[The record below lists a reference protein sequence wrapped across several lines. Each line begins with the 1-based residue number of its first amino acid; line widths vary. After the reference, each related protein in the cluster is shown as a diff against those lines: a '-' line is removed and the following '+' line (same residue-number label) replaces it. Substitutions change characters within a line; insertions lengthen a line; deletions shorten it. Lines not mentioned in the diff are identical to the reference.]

1 MAAILT
7 DPPNRCAACGAAF
20 ACGVASAACWCAQLP
35 ALRRPPALRAV
46 LPPRGDDTTP
56 PSAGCLCPRCLGL
69 ALEREKVLE
78 SAGVQAIEPAAD
90 AARSARIDAAWAG
103 KTMPGGALGA
113 LQALARTIA
122 LAQGTDSPHIG
133 RTALVVFGGDH
144 GLAAE
149 GVSAYPQ
156 AVTAQMLQ
164 NFAAGGAAIN
174 VLCRTHGIALTV
186 VDAGVAGALPAAGA
200 AHTPAHAPARAPAP
214 AACPSRV
221 LERAVARGT
230 ANPFDG
236 PAMTEEQA
244 LEAIRRGAD
253 VVRAIE
259 ADAIGLGEMGIG
271 NTSSAALLLAR
282 LLGRPVG
289 DCTGRGAGLD
299 DAGLAHKRRVLERCL
314 AAHPNAVSPLQAL
327 GAFGGFETAMLVGAM
342 LAAAACRRIV
352 VVDGFIVTAAL
363 LVAARIEPAVL
374 GYCVFAHR
382 SAEAGHGL
390 ALQAL
395 GAEPLL
401 DLGLRL
407 GEGSGAALAMPL
419 LVAATALLSDMA
431 SFDSAGVSRATPPAS
446 SVPGLVPSQVPD
458 RRSAPMA
465 GRPR

>member
-7 DPPNRCAACGAAF
+7 DPPDRCAACGAAF
-20 ACGVASAACWCAQLP
+20 TCGVASAACWCAQLP
-35 ALRRPPALRAV
+35 ALRRPPALRAG
-46 LPPRGDDTTP
+46 PQSAGDDTGARA
-56 PSAGCLCPRCLGL
+56 AGCLCPRCLGL
-69 ALEREKVLE
+69 ALERERVLE
-78 SAGVQAIEPAAD
+78 SAGVEAIEPAVD

-103 KTMPGGALGA
+103 KTMPTGALGA

-133 RTALVVFGGDH
+133 RTALVVFAGDH

-186 VDAGVAGALPAAGA
+186 VDAGVAAAMPTAGA
-200 AHTPAHAPARAPAP
+200 AHTAAAAAAPAP
-214 AACPSRV
+214 AAGPSRV
-221 LERAVARGT
+221 VDRALARGT
-230 ANPFDG
+230 GNPLDG
-236 PAMTEEQA
+236 PAMTEAQA

-289 DCTGRGAGLD
+289 ECTGRGAGLD

-314 AAHPNAVSPLQAL
+314 AAHPDAVSPLQAL

-342 LAAAACRRIV
+342 LAAAARRRIV

-382 SAEAGHGL
+382 SAEAGHPL

-395 GAEPLL
+395 GVEPLL

-419 LVAATALLSDMA
+419 LVAAVTLLSDMA
-431 SFDSAGVSRATPPAS
+431 SFESAGVSRATPRA
-446 SVPGLVPSQVPD
+446 
-458 RRSAPMA
+458 
-465 GRPR
+465 

>member
-7 DPPNRCAACGAAF
+7 DPPDRCAACGAAF

-35 ALRRPPALRAV
+35 ALRRPPALRAS
-46 LPPRGDDTTP
+46 PQPTGDDTGP
-56 PSAGCLCPRCLGL
+56 VPAGCLCPRCLRL
-69 ALEREKVLE
+69 ALEAERVLE
-78 SAGVQAIEPAAD
+78 SAGVEAIEPTAD
-90 AARSARIDAAWAG
+90 AARSARLDAAWAG
-103 KTMPGGALGA
+103 KTMPTGALGA

-122 LAQGTDSPHIG
+122 LAQHTDSPHIG
-133 RTALVVFGGDH
+133 RTAVVVFAGDH

-186 VDAGVAGALPAAGA
+186 VDAGIAGALPAAGA
-200 AHTPAHAPARAPAP
+200 AHATSHATAPAP
-214 AACPSRV
+214 TAGPSRV
-221 LERAVARGT
+221 LDRALGGGT
-230 ANPFDG
+230 ANALDG
-236 PAMTEEQA
+236 PAMTEAQA

-282 LLGRPVG
+282 LLDRPVG

-342 LAAAACRRIV
+342 LAAAARRRIV

-382 SAEAGHGL
+382 SAEAGHVL

-419 LVAATALLSDMA
+419 LVAAAALLSDMA
-431 SFDSAGVSRATPPAS
+431 SFESAGVSRATPRA
-446 SVPGLVPSQVPD
+446 
-458 RRSAPMA
+458 
-465 GRPR
+465 